1 MTLNKDTF
9 TGEYQYSLD
18 SKGRVNIPAKFRQS
32 LSKKNQN
39 TFVATRGQDPCIWV
53 YPITEWKKIEDE
65 LRNLSS
71 VSGVHRTFI
80 RQIARS
86 ATPSTCDKQGRI
98 TISPSLISYAQLDKD
113 ALILGMINK
122 IEIWNPVMTLWEFPD
137 KAFNI
142 FLLSFIFFGFPKIF
156 SLKTT
161 IVSAPIIVLLGYL

>member
-1 MTLNKDTF
+1 MWVIIPTFHKNMTLNKDTF

-39 TFVATRGQDPCIWV
+39 TFVATRGQDPCVWI
-53 YPITEWKKIEDE
+53 YPLTEWKKIEDE

-98 TISPSLISYAQLDKD
+98 MLSPSLVSYAQLNKE
-113 ALILGMINK
+113 ALIIGMINK
-122 IEIWNPVMTLWEFPD
+122 IEIWNSKLLNEID
-137 KAFNI
+137 KSEKIDDQSYDQLSERVNI
-142 FLLSFIFFGFPKIF
+142 
-156 SLKTT
+156 
-161 IVSAPIIVLLGYL
+161 

>member
-9 TGEYQYSLD
+9 TGEYRYSLD

-32 LSKKNQN
+32 LSKKNLN
-39 TFVATRGQDPCIWV
+39 TFVATRGQDPCVWI
-53 YPITEWKKIEDE
+53 YPLTEWKKIEDE

-98 TISPSLISYAQLDKD
+98 MLNPSLISYAQLDKE
-113 ALILGMINK
+113 ALIIGMINK
-122 IEIWNPVMTLWEFPD
+122 IEIWNPKTLKNVDSKNITKDINELNTLAD
-137 KAFNI
+137 K
-142 FLLSFIFFGFPKIF
+142 
-156 SLKTT
+156 
-161 IVSAPIIVLLGYL
+161 IVI

>member
-18 SKGRVNIPAKFRQS
+18 SKGRVNIPAKFRQA
-32 LSKKNQN
+32 LSKNNQN
-39 TFVATRGQDPCIWV
+39 TFVATRGQDPCVWI

-71 VSGVHRTFI
+71 VSGVHRTFV

-98 TISPSLISYAQLDKD
+98 TLSPSLISFSQIDKD
-113 ALILGMINK
+113 ALIIGMINK
-122 IEIWNPVMTLWEFPD
+122 IEIWNPETLKAVDEKNINRDSAELNSLAD
-137 KAFNI
+137 K
-142 FLLSFIFFGFPKIF
+142 
-156 SLKTT
+156 
-161 IVSAPIIVLLGYL
+161 IVI

>member
-1 MTLNKDTF
+1 MWVIIPTFHNNMTLNKDTF

-39 TFVATRGQDPCIWV
+39 TFVATRGQDPCVWI
-53 YPITEWKKIEDE
+53 YPLIEWKKIEDE

-98 TISPSLISYAQLDKD
+98 MINPSLISYASIEKE
-113 ALILGMINK
+113 ALIIGMINK
-122 IEIWNPVMTLWEFPD
+122 IEIWNIDILNKVDKENLNNEKNEFDMLVD
-137 KAFNI
+137 K
-142 FLLSFIFFGFPKIF
+142 
-156 SLKTT
+156 
-161 IVSAPIIVLLGYL
+161 IVL

>member
-18 SKGRVNIPAKFRQS
+18 SKGRVNIPAKFRQA

-39 TFVATRGQDPCIWV
+39 TFVATRGQDPCVWI

-71 VSGVHRTFI
+71 VSGVHRTFV

-86 ATPSTCDKQGRI
+86 ATPSSCDKQGRI
-98 TISPSLISYAQLDKD
+98 TLSPSLISFSQIDKD
-113 ALILGMINK
+113 ALIIGMINK
-122 IEIWNPVMTLWEFPD
+122 IEIWNPETLKSVDEKNINRDSEELNSLAD
-137 KAFNI
+137 K
-142 FLLSFIFFGFPKIF
+142 
-156 SLKTT
+156 
-161 IVSAPIIVLLGYL
+161 IVI

>member
-18 SKGRVNIPAKFRQS
+18 SKGRVNIPAKFRQA

-39 TFVATRGQDPCIWV
+39 TFVATRGQDPCVWI
-53 YPITEWKKIEDE
+53 YPLTEWKKIEDE

-71 VSGVHRTFI
+71 VSGIHRTFI

-98 TISPSLISYAQLDKD
+98 TLSPSLISFSQIDKN
-113 ALILGMINK
+113 ALIIGMINK
-122 IEIWNPVMTLWEFPD
+122 IEIWNPETLKAVDEKNMIKDSVELNSLAD
-137 KAFNI
+137 K
-142 FLLSFIFFGFPKIF
+142 
-156 SLKTT
+156 
-161 IVSAPIIVLLGYL
+161 IVV

>member
-18 SKGRVNIPAKFRQS
+18 SKGRVNIPAKFRQA

-39 TFVATRGQDPCIWV
+39 TFVATRGQDPCVWI
-53 YPITEWKKIEDE
+53 YPLTEWKKIEDE

-71 VSGVHRTFI
+71 VSGIHRTFI

-98 TISPSLISYAQLDKD
+98 TLSPSLISYSHLDKE
-113 ALILGMINK
+113 ALIIGMINK
-122 IEIWNPVMTLWEFPD
+122 IEIWNPETLKNVDSENIKNDLNEFNTLAD
-137 KAFNI
+137 K
-142 FLLSFIFFGFPKIF
+142 
-156 SLKTT
+156 
-161 IVSAPIIVLLGYL
+161 IVI